1 MSEANNFHSVIY
13 YGHYHRSILFNRA
26 VPLQLVDEGKKK
38 KKLHFYSKEERV
50 KKENKK
56 KGTSLVK

>member
-38 KKLHFYSKEERV
+38 KSCTSTQKEERV

-56 KGTSLVK
+56 KGTSLAK